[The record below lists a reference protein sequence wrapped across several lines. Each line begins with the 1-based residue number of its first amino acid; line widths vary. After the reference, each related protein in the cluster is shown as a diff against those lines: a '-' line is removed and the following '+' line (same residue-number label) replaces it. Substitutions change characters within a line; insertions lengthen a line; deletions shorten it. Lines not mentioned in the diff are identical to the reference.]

1 MNRMINIVIFLL
13 ILSLLCGCSVD
24 GGRTRDTTDTGR
36 TGINP
41 QTTVPTIEETE
52 HEVQTE
58 TEPVTE
64 EIPPFVLDLS
74 SPMDFWYMQDIA
86 RNDPPSRL
94 SFLHTFGLTEVIGDE
109 RAEIEAVDTWFRDMG
124 RLSVPQIGGSPTA
137 AYDAD
142 AKTLT
147 FHYLRDD
154 QTPHATLTH
163 FLDRNAA
170 DVNAEMSQSED
181 VRLFTENK
189 SADAIYLHKEPAES
203 ALAAT
208 VIYQGQVME
217 LHRYGDDREL
227 LTAMLS
233 DTGFFFTLDS
243 WSIADYNGIPYSLEF
258 SYPNDLETV
267 LSLPEMTDEE
277 LQAFSQTDSRFMN
290 GLHSHEDAVHVA
302 DLVSRVAFP
311 RLHVRIAPETF
322 TVYPEPDRASVLIPL
337 TLDGTRAG
345 QVIYDLEIGY
355 SAVKKLYLSRLRDGA
370 WVSDHVTAW
379 MQIGENQYCAEVWGI
394 YVTLIIWDNAFK
406 PEDVT
411 FGETIQS
418 IRNLEIDP
426 SHIKYAYV
434 AGLEPGNR
442 IHLVELESPDIN
454 VDEYLA
460 SYRKNSRSFAKIG
473 YDVSAPL
480 DETTVYIDM
489 TTGGHTEADSRALQ
503 IGDVIGWI
511 PNGGPM
517 ETYPA
522 GYADAVRYI
531 EIARHTKQEK

>member
-1 MNRMINIVIFLL
+1 MNRIVNIVVFLL
-13 ILSLLCGCSVD
+13 VLLHVLSLLCGCS
-24 GGRTRDTTDTGR
+24 RDAGLTEDTMDTESSVTKVTTMEESDIVSDSETGAV
-36 TGINP
+36 
-41 QTTVPTIEETE
+41 TV
-52 HEVQTE
+52 
-58 TEPVTE
+58 
-64 EIPPFVLDLS
+64 EIPPFELDLS

-109 RAEIEAVDTWFRDMG
+109 RAEQEAVDAWFRDMG
-124 RLSVPQIGGSPTA
+124 RLSVPQIGVSPTA

-154 QTPHATLTH
+154 QTPHATLIH

-170 DVNAEMSQSED
+170 DVIAEMSQSED
-181 VRLFTENK
+181 VQQFSGNG
-189 SADAIYLHKEPAES
+189 SADAIYLHKEPAEG
-203 ALAAT
+203 ALTAT

-267 LSLPEMTDEE
+267 LSLPKMTDAE
-277 LQAFSQTDSRFMN
+277 LDAFSQTDSRFMN
-290 GLHSHEDAVHVA
+290 GLHTHDDAVHVA

-311 RLHVRIAPETF
+311 RLHGMIAPETF

-337 TLDGTRAG
+337 TLDGTSAG
-345 QVIYDLEIGY
+345 QVIYDFEIGY

-370 WVSDHVTAW
+370 RVSDHVTAW

-394 YVTLIIWDNAFK
+394 YVTLIIWDNTFK

-418 IRNLEIDP
+418 L
-426 SHIKYAYV
+426 SH
-434 AGLEPGNR
+434 P
-442 IHLVELESPDIN
+442 
-454 VDEYLA
+454 
-460 SYRKNSRSFAKIG
+460 
-473 YDVSAPL
+473 
-480 DETTVYIDM
+480 TTAIY
-489 TTGGHTEADSRALQ
+489 
-503 IGDVIGWI
+503 
-511 PNGGPM
+511 
-517 ETYPA
+517 
-522 GYADAVRYI
+522 
-531 EIARHTKQEK
+531 

>member
-1 MNRMINIVIFLL
+1 MNRIVNIVVFLL
-13 ILSLLCGCSVD
+13 VLLHVLSLLCGCSVD
-24 GGRTRDTTDTGR
+24 GGRMGDTTDTGQPV
-36 TGINP
+36 TNV
-41 QTTVPTIEETE
+41 TTMDASDIVSDAETE
-52 HEVQTE
+52 A
-58 TEPVTE
+58 VTE
-64 EIPPFVLDLS
+64 VIPPFKLDLS

-109 RAEIEAVDTWFRDMG
+109 RAEQEAVDAWFRDMG
-124 RLSVPQIGGSPTA
+124 RLSVPQIGVSPTA

-154 QTPHATLTH
+154 QTPYATLTH
-163 FLDRNAA
+163 FLDRNAV

-181 VRLFTENK
+181 VRLFAENK
-189 SADAIYLHKEPAES
+189 SADAIYLHKEPAED
-203 ALAAT
+203 ALTAT

-290 GLHSHEDAVHVA
+290 GLYTHDDAVHVA
-302 DLVSRVAFP
+302 DLVFRVAFP
-311 RLHVRIAPETF
+311 RLHGMIAPETF

-345 QVIYDLEIGY
+345 QISFYFNADH
-355 SAVKKLYLSRLRDGA
+355 SAVRQLYRSRLHNGA

-379 MQIGENQYCAEVWGI
+379 MQIGDNQYCAEVWGI

-411 FGETIQS
+411 FGTLFQSLSHPTID
-418 IRNLEIDP
+418 R
-426 SHIKYAYV
+426 SHIQYAYV
-434 AGLEPGNR
+434 AELESDNR
-442 IHLVELESPDIN
+442 IHLVELDSPDID
-454 VDEYLA
+454 VDAYLT
-460 SYRKNSRSFAKIG
+460 SYAAENTSFAKIG
-473 YDVSAPL
+473 YDISAPL
-480 DETTVYIDM
+480 DETTVYIDR
-489 TTGGHTEADSRALQ
+489 TADGKETDVHALQ
-503 IGDVIGWI
+503 TGDVIGWI
-511 PNGGPM
+511 PNGAPM

-522 GYADAVRYI
+522 GYSDAPQYI
-531 EIARHTKQEK
+531 EILRHTNQE

>member
-1 MNRMINIVIFLL
+1 MSRIFKHIALL
-13 ILSLLCGCSVD
+13 PVLLHVLFMLCGCS
-24 GGRTRDTTDTGR
+24 RDARQSETTDAEQSGT
-36 TGINP
+36 P
-41 QTTVPTIEETE
+41 VPTMEEME

-58 TEPVTE
+58 TEAVTE
-64 EIPPFVLDLS
+64 EIPPFELDLY

-109 RAEIEAVDTWFRDMG
+109 RAEQEAVDAWFRDMG

-170 DVNAEMSQSED
+170 DVIAEMTQSED
-181 VRLFTENK
+181 VQQFSGNG
-189 SADAIYLHKEPAES
+189 SADAIYLHNEPAEG
-203 ALAAT
+203 ALTAT
-208 VIYQGQVME
+208 VIYQEQVME

-243 WSIADYNGIPYSLEF
+243 WSIADYNGIPYTLHF

-267 LSLPEMTDEE
+267 LSLPEMTNEE

-290 GLHSHEDAVHVA
+290 GLHTHDDAVHVA

-311 RLHVRIAPETF
+311 RLHGRIAPETF
-322 TVYPEPDRASVLIPL
+322 TVYPEPDRNSVLIPL

-345 QVIYDLEIGY
+345 QVSFYFTADH
-355 SAVKKLYLSRLRDGA
+355 SAVRQLYRSRLRNGA

-379 MQIGENQYCAEVWGI
+379 MQTGDNQYCAEVWGV

-418 IRNLEIDP
+418 LSHPTFDR
-426 SHIKYAYV
+426 SHIQYAYV
-434 AGLEPGNR
+434 AELESDSR
-442 IHLVELESPDIN
+442 IHLVELNSPDID
-454 VDEYLA
+454 VDAYLT
-460 SYRKNSRSFAKIG
+460 SYAAENASFAKIG
-473 YDVSAPL
+473 YDISAPL
-480 DETTVYIDM
+480 DETTVYIDR
-489 TTGGHTEADSRALQ
+489 TADSKETDVQALQ
-503 IGDVIGWI
+503 TGDVIGWI

-522 GYADAVRYI
+522 GYTDAPQYI
-531 EIARHTKQEK
+531 EILRHTTQE